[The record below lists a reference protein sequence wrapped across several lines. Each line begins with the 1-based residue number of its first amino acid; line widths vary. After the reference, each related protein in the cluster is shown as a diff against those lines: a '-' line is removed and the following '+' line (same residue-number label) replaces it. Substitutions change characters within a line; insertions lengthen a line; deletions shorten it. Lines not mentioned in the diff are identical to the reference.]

1 VLLLAFPVWVRSHTM
16 PSDSNSTDGLA
27 EVAGLF
33 AELIELDP
41 PTRGARLAAL
51 ADAALRHELEGLL
64 AADAEVNDLLRG
76 IEGLMA
82 PLRLDDAPALAPGT
96 AVGPYRIVGELGRGG
111 MGVVYRAE
119 DTRLGRTVA
128 LKFLPTLRGADAGAR
143 AQLLTEARSA
153 AALDHPN
160 VGVVHGVEETP
171 NGALFLVLACYNGE
185 TLRERLRGGPLPV
198 AEAID
203 AAQQVAGALDAAH
216 RHGIIHR
223 DVKPSNVLLLTS
235 APADA
240 RVKLLDFGVAHV
252 FDNLPL
258 PADALR
264 GTAAYMAPD
273 QSQGAQPDEQ
283 ADLWALGVILYEML
297 AGRRP
302 FGGEGEAL
310 LHALCHEA
318 PLPVKSLRP
327 ETPPA
332 LARLVH
338 RLLEKEPARRPASAR
353 EVMAAL
359 DDIQDSRERRTR
371 RFTLWSA
378 GLVAALVAGAVVG
391 VPLRQSLRAEQARA
405 AIPEVEALVADWRF
419 ADAHARLARAART
432 LGPDDP
438 EVARIGPLV
447 TDTLV
452 LETTPSGARVTLARY
467 TPGTPEPVW
476 EEAGQTPLRLIVPR
490 ADYLVRFEREGHA
503 PAERITP
510 TQGPVRIRH
519 GAVSLHAAL
528 DPTGRVPEGMVAVP
542 GGPYRLPGWNVIT
555 RTEVTLDPFFI
566 DRHEVTNRAFADF
579 VAAGGYGDPSF
590 WTLPFMEDGGRPL
603 GREAAFARLV
613 DRTGLPGPRGW
624 SDGTYPEGAADLPV
638 TGVTRYEAAAY
649 AAWAGGRL
657 PTVFEWDKAARDGA
671 EAPRGVAMPWGEH
684 FAERDVH
691 GRANFEGTALLPVG
705 SRPFGISPF
714 GAHDMA
720 GNAAEW
726 AVGASG
732 PDGVHHLAVGGSW
745 RDPIYL
751 FGWRGSS
758 GAFHSSDAIGF
769 RVARSLPGSAATPGV
784 PFEPPPPPPVFH
796 PAGDAVFATFLEH
809 YVYDRR
815 PLTVRTAATEEH
827 ADWTRL
833 DLRFEGPDGYP
844 YRALLYLPRH
854 ARPPYQPIV
863 FGPHGGVFIGIEMD
877 WSTMYILEPHVR
889 AGRAVLAVFPPGAT
903 GAPGP
908 PFSGWPDPSSVAFRS
923 LNVRLV
929 TALRLGLDVL
939 LERSDMDPE
948 RVAFVAMSAGGWL
961 LIAAAVEPR
970 FQSVVLIGGLLRTY
984 SMESRPE
991 ANPVHFA
998 PRITAP
1004 VLMVNGRY
1012 DENGPLE
1019 SEVMPLWQLLPEPKR
1034 LALVEGGHNPPPES
1048 RTPVIQAWLDETL
1061 GPVDTVSVSRLR
1073 DRR

>member
-1 VLLLAFPVWVRSHTM
+1 M
-16 PSDSNSTDGLA
+16 PFHPNSTDRLA

-51 ADAALRHELEGLL
+51 ADPALRNELEGLL

-82 PLRLDDAPALAPGT
+82 PLRLDAALALAPGT
-96 AVGPYRIVGELGRGG
+96 AIGPYRIVGELGRGG

-119 DTRLGRTVA
+119 DTRLGRAVA

-143 AQLLTEARSA
+143 ARLLTEAQSA

-160 VGVVHGVEETP
+160 VGVVHGVEEAP
-171 NGALFLVLACYNGE
+171 DGALFLVLACYDGE

-198 AEAID
+198 AEAVD
-203 AAQQVAGALDAAH
+203 AARQVAGALDAAH

-240 RVKLLDFGVAHV
+240 RVKLLDFGVAHAL
-252 FDNLPL
+252 DNLPL
-258 PADALR
+258 QADALR

-273 QSQGAQPDEQ
+273 QAQGAKPDQQ
-283 ADLWALGVILYEML
+283 ADLWALGIVLYEML

-310 LHALCHEA
+310 FHALCHEA
-318 PLPVKSLRP
+318 PPPVKRLRP

-353 EVMAAL
+353 EVMTAL
-359 DDIQDSRERRTR
+359 DDIQHSRERRKR
-371 RFTLWSA
+371 HFTLWGA
-378 GLVAALVAGAVVG
+378 GLVAALMAGGVVG
-391 VPLRQSLRAEQARA
+391 VPLHQSLRAEQARA

-432 LGPDDP
+432 LGPSDP
-438 EVARIGPLV
+438 DVARLGPLV

-476 EEAGQTPLRLIVPR
+476 EEAGQTPLRLLVPR
-490 ADYLVRFEREGHA
+490 ADYLIRFERAGHE

-510 TQGPVRIRH
+510 TQGPVRLRH
-519 GAVSLHAAL
+519 GAVGLHATL
-528 DPTGRVPEGMVAVP
+528 EPIGRVPEGMVAVP
-542 GGPYRLPGWNVIT
+542 GGPYRLSGWNVIT
-555 RTEVTLDPFFI
+555 HAEVTLDPFFI
-566 DRHEVTNRAFADF
+566 DRYEVINRAFADF
-579 VAAGGYGDPSF
+579 VAAGGYGDPRF
-590 WTLPFMEDGGRPL
+590 WTLPFVEEGGHPL
-603 GREAAFARLV
+603 APEAAFARLV
-613 DRTGLPGPRGW
+613 DQTGLPGPRGW
-624 SDGTYPEGAADLPV
+624 SGGTYPEGTADLPV

-657 PTVFEWDKAARDGA
+657 PTVLEWDKAARDGGRA
-671 EAPRGVAMPWGEH
+671 RRGVPMPWGEH
-684 FAERDVH
+684 FAEGEVH
-691 GRANFEGTALLPVG
+691 GRANFDGKALLPVG

-726 AVGASG
+726 AVGVSG
-732 PDGVHHLAVGGSW
+732 PHGVSHLAVGGSW

-769 RVARSLPGSAATPGV
+769 RVARSLPDSAEIPGV
-784 PFEPPPPPPVFH
+784 PFEPPPPPPVFS
-796 PAGDAVFATFLEH
+796 PADDAVFATYLEH
-809 YVYDRR
+809 YAYDRR
-815 PLTVRTAATEEH
+815 PLAVRTVATDEH
-827 ADWTRL
+827 PDWTRL

-844 YRALLYLPRH
+844 YRALLFLPRH
-854 ARPPYQPIV
+854 ARPPYQAIV
-863 FGPHGGVFIGIEMD
+863 FGPHDGVFMGVELD
-877 WSTMYILEPHVR
+877 WTTGYLLGPQVR
-889 AGRAVLAVFPPGAT
+889 AGRAVLAVFLPGAT

-908 PFSGWPDPSSVAFRS
+908 AFAGWPDRSSVAYRERE
-923 LNVRLV
+923 VRLV
-929 TALRLGLDVL
+929 TAIRLGLDAL
-939 LERSDMDPE
+939 LARSDMDPA
-948 RVAFVAMSAGGWL
+948 RVAFVAVSHGRA
-961 LIAAAVEPR
+961 IVAPAVEPR
-970 FQSVVLIGGLLRTY
+970 FRSVVLLSVLLWTD
-984 SMESRPE
+984 SMAIRPE

-998 PRITAP
+998 PHITAP
-1004 VLMVNGRY
+1004 VLMITGRY
-1012 DENGPLE
+1012 SETGSFE
-1019 SEVMPLWQLLPEPKR
+1019 SEVVPLWQLLPEPKR
-1034 LALVEGGHNPPPES
+1034 LALVEGGHMPPPES
-1048 RTPVIQAWLDETL
+1048 QAPAIKEWLDETL
-1061 GPVDTVSVSRLR
+1061 GPVDSVPVSQRGAGSPRQSSQ
-1073 DRR
+1073 

>member
-1 VLLLAFPVWVRSHTM
+1 M

-41 PTRGARLAAL
+41 PTRDARLSAL

-82 PLRLDDAPALAPGT
+82 PLRLDDAPALASGT
-96 AVGPYRIVGELGRGG
+96 AIGPYRIVGELGRGG

-128 LKFLPTLRGADAGAR
+128 LKFLPTLHGADAGAR
-143 AQLLTEARSA
+143 AQLLKEARSA

-171 NGALFLVLACYNGE
+171 DGALFLVLACYDGE
-185 TLRERLRGGPLPV
+185 TLRERLRRGPLPIT
-198 AEAID
+198 EAVD
-203 AAQQVAGALDAAH
+203 AARLVAGALDAAH

-240 RVKLLDFGVAHV
+240 AVKLLDFGVAHV
-252 FDNLPL
+252 LDNHPI
-258 PADALR
+258 PAGALR

-273 QSQGAQPDEQ
+273 QSQGAKPDEQ
-283 ADLWALGVILYEML
+283 ADLWALGVVLYEML

-310 LHALCHEA
+310 FHALRHEA
-318 PLPVKSLRP
+318 PPPVKRLRP

-359 DDIQDSRERRTR
+359 DDIQHSRERRRR
-371 RFTLWSA
+371 RFTLWGA

-391 VPLRQSLRAEQARA
+391 VPLRQSLRAELARA

-419 ADAHARLARAART
+419 AEAHARLARVART

-438 EVARIGPLV
+438 DVARLGPLV

-476 EEAGQTPLRLIVPR
+476 EEAGQTPVRLIVPR
-490 ADYLVRFEREGHA
+490 ADYLVRFEHEGHT

-510 TQGPVRIRH
+510 TQGPARLWH
-519 GAVSLHAAL
+519 GAVGLHATL
-528 DPTGRVPEGMVAVP
+528 GPVGHVPEGMVAVP
-542 GGPYRLPGWNVIT
+542 GGPYRLSGWNVIT
-555 RTEVTLDPFFI
+555 HAEVTLDPFFI
-566 DRHEVTNRAFADF
+566 DRYEVTNRAFADF
-579 VAAGGYGDPSF
+579 VAAGGYGDRRF
-590 WTLPFMEDGGRPL
+590 WTLPFVEEGGRPL
-603 GREAAFARLV
+603 TPEAAFARLV
-613 DRTGLPGPRGW
+613 DQTGLPGPRGW
-624 SDGTYPEGAADLPV
+624 SGGTYPEGAADLPV

-671 EAPRGVAMPWGEH
+671 RARRGVAMPWGEH
-684 FAERDVH
+684 FAEGDVH
-691 GRANFEGTALLPVG
+691 GRANFEGAALLPVG

-726 AVGASG
+726 TVSVSG
-732 PDGVHHLAVGGSW
+732 PDGVSHLAVGGSW
-745 RDPIYL
+745 RDPIYV
-751 FGWRGSS
+751 FVWQQSHGSL
-758 GAFHSSDAIGF
+758 HSSDEIGF
-769 RVARSLPGSAATPGV
+769 RVARSLPGSAAIPAV
-784 PFEPPPPPPVFH
+784 PFEPPPPPPVFS
-796 PAGDAVFATFLEH
+796 PAGGDAFATYLEH
-809 YVYDRR
+809 YAYDRR
-815 PLTVRTAATEEH
+815 PLAVHTAATDEH

-844 YRALLYLPRH
+844 YRALLFLPRH
-854 ARPPYQPIV
+854 ARPPYQAIV
-863 FGPHGGVFIGIEMD
+863 FGPHDGVFMGIE
-877 WSTMYILEPHVR
+877 LEWTTTYLLGPHVR
-889 AGRAVLAVFPPGAT
+889 AGRAVLAVFLPGAM

-908 PFSGWPDPSSVAFRS
+908 PFSGWPDLSSVAYRERE
-923 LNVRLV
+923 VRLV
-929 TALRLGLDVL
+929 TAIRLSLDAL
-939 LERSDMDPE
+939 LARPDIDPA
-948 RVAFVAMSAGGWL
+948 RVAFLAMSAGRGI
-961 LIAAAVEPR
+961 IAPAVEPR
-970 FQSVVLIGGLLRTY
+970 FHSVVLLSVLLWAN
-984 SMESRPE
+984 SMAIRPE

-998 PRITAP
+998 PRLTAP
-1004 VLMVNGRY
+1004 VLMITGRY
-1012 DENGPLE
+1012 SETGSFE
-1019 SEVMPLWQLLPEPKR
+1019 SELMPLWGLLPEPKR
-1034 LALVEGGHNPPPES
+1034 LALVEGGHMPPLES
-1048 RTPVIQAWLDETL
+1048 RAPVIEAWLDETL
-1061 GPVDTVSVSRLR
+1061 GPVDPSSVSRGG
-1073 DRR
+1073 DGRRPATPPS